1 MGLGSQVLAMEV
13 SEWEGRPRIDQDLRA
28 LIRQM
33 SLENRLWGAP
43 RTAARL
49 RELLE
54 RNPN

>member
-1 MGLGSQVLAMEV
+1 MEV